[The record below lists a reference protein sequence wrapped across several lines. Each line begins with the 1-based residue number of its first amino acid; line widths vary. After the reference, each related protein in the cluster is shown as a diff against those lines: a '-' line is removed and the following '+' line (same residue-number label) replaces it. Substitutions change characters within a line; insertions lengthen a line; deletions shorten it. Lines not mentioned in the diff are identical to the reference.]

1 MRLTTMATTLS
12 LALLS
17 TIALAQSVT
26 YDFDRT
32 ANFAALRTYAWT
44 QGTSLPDA
52 LNHRRIVAAVDAQLA
67 AKGMR
72 MTTAAEHPD
81 ALVAYHA
88 SFERNLEINAFGTGW
103 GPFGRSGSARAQEIT
118 VGTMA
123 IEIVDARSR
132 SIVWRGLASDDIDV
146 NAKPEK
152 REKNINRAA
161 EKLFRNFPPKQ

>member
-1 MRLTTMATTLS
+1 MRLTTLTATLS

-17 TIALAQSVT
+17 TIALAQSVS

-52 LNHRRIVAAVDAQLA
+52 INHRRIIAAVDAQLA

-72 MTTAAEHPD
+72 PASTAGDPD

-88 SFERNLEINAFGTGW
+88 SFERNLHISAFGTGW
-103 GPFGRSGSARAQEIT
+103 GPYSRGGSARAQEIT

-123 IEIVDARSR
+123 IEIVDAKTRAL
-132 SIVWRGLASDDIDV
+132 VWRGLASADIDV
-146 NAKPEK
+146 DAKPEK
-152 REKNINRAA
+152 REKNIHRAA
-161 EKLFRNFPPKQ
+161 EKLFRNYPPKG